1 MLELLPWLCGCSED
15 KEGGQAV
22 GEDSTENIFT
32 VEKSVRGFNMLA
44 VVLGGFMFHGLFG
57 TLRRSGATG
66 RSSDR
71 HQMSRAG
78 RDWLT
83 EAGVGPGPQWGRT

>member
-1 MLELLPWLCGCSED
+1 MLELLPWLCGCLED
-15 KEGGQAV
+15 KEGSQAV
-22 GEDSTENIFT
+22 GKDSTENRFT

-44 VVLGGFMFHGLFG
+44 VALGGFMFLWALG

-71 HQMSRAG
+71 HQKSRAG
-78 RDWLT
+78 HDWLT
-83 EAGVGPGPQWGRT
+83 GAGVGPGPQWGRT